1 VLKSQNDPRV
11 LASQMPK
18 ALLLCGKKSSPDD
31 PNLAKLLDF
40 FGIPWIALGVGEITT
55 ALPSSGN
62 RGQFCIL
69 SSASC
74 LAEAVGSHAVLPAWI
89 TDADSVYLYGF
100 QDTEEHKALLRFLT
114 GDPEAN
120 LGRLKA
126 QQAAMS
132 ITADFPEMCGPM
144 SGMQVPAQVSED
156 GVVFDIAPG
165 DTVRSIIAANEALA
179 FLEVTCKGARF
190 YLSAC
195 AEALDVGSFSS
206 MYFDVK
212 KHFCQAVPI
221 TMYVRSAFRNIWWS
235 CPETSGCLIVD
246 DPPLKPRY
254 GFLEFREALEL
265 MEKHNFSTTV
275 AFIPWNCR
283 RTNSRTVDLFQ
294 QRPDRLSICVHGSD
308 HTGGELA
315 IRSTPRL
322 NCIIKT
328 AEQRM
333 KLLHQRTALDH
344 SRVMVFPQGAF
355 SPETGRALKLNGF
368 LAAVNTEVAPCNG
381 AKNETTIADLWDVAI
396 MKYGTFPIYTRR
408 YLNHGIE
415 NMAFDGLLGKPC
427 FLVAHHDVFREHGRD
442 LVEFIAQLNAL
453 KWNLRWRPL
462 GEAIRYSYKAQHQ
475 GDASSVVQ
483 MFAEQLILENSSGE
497 PRDILFVKE
506 ESDGDCVRAV
516 TVNQTPVAFRYEG
529 NYLAWDAKL
538 RPRELADVRIA
549 YSNNL
554 DLVPTNNKLG
564 YRTKA
569 ALRRYLSEVRDNY
582 LSRSEM
588 LSWGASKAKTLIRNR
603 AASRTHS

>member
-1 VLKSQNDPRV
+1 MLKSQNGPRV
-11 LASQMPK
+11 LASQRPK
-18 ALLLCGKKSSPDD
+18 ALLLCWKKPSPDD
-31 PNLAKLLDF
+31 PNLAKILDF
-40 FGIPWIALGVGEITT
+40 FGIPWIALDVGEIAT
-55 ALPSSGN
+55 ALPSSSN

-69 SSASC
+69 SSTSC
-74 LAEAVGSHAVLPAWI
+74 LAEAIASDAVLPDWI
-89 TDADSVYLYGF
+89 TDANSVYVYGF
-100 QDTEEHKALLRFLT
+100 QNTEEHKVLLRFLT
-114 GDPEAN
+114 GDPQAN
-120 LGRLKA
+120 LRRLNA
-126 QQAAMS
+126 QRTRMS
-132 ITADFPEMCGPM
+132 ITADVPELCGPM
-144 SGMQVPAQVSED
+144 SSMQVPVEISED
-156 GVVFDIAPG
+156 GVVFEVAPR
-165 DTVRSIIAANEALA
+165 DTVRGIIAADDALT
-179 FLEVTCKGARF
+179 FLEVTCRGTRF

-195 AEALDVGSFSS
+195 AETLDVASLSS
-206 MYFDVK
+206 VYFDVK

-221 TMYVRSAFRNIWWS
+221 TMYVRSAFRDICWR

-294 QRPDRLSICVHGSD
+294 KRPDRLSICVHGSD

-315 IRSTPRL
+315 IRSTPQL

-333 KLLHQRTALDH
+333 ELLHQRTALDH

-368 LAAVNTEVAPCNG
+368 VAAVNTEVAPSNG
-381 AKNETTIADLWDVAI
+381 ARNETTIADLWDVAI

-408 YLNHGIE
+408 YLHHGIE

-427 FLVAHHDVFREHGRD
+427 LLVAHHDIFREHGRD
-442 LVEFIAQLNAL
+442 LVEFIARLNAL
-453 KWNLRWRPL
+453 KWDLRWRPL
-462 GEAIRYSYKAQHQ
+462 GEAIRCSYKAHNQ
-475 GDASSVVQ
+475 GDGSSVVQ

-497 PRDILFVKE
+497 PRDVLFVKE
-506 ESDGDCVRAV
+506 ESDADCVRAV
-516 TVNQTPVAFRYEG
+516 TVNQVPVVFHYEG
-529 NYLAWDAKL
+529 NHLAWDTKL
-538 RPRELADVRIA
+538 RPTERVDVRIA

-554 DLVPTNNKLG
+554 DLVPTNNNLG

-569 ALRRYLSEVRDNY
+569 ALRRYLSEARDNY

-588 LSWGASKAKTLIRNR
+588 LSWGASKAKTLMRTS
-603 AASRTHS
+603 ASRTHS

>member
-1 VLKSQNDPRV
+1 MLRSQNGPGV
-11 LASQMPK
+11 LSSQLPK

-31 PNLAKLLDF
+31 PNLTKILDF
-40 FGIPWIALGVGEITT
+40 FGIPWVALGVGEITT
-55 ALPSSGN
+55 AWPSSGN
-62 RGQFCIL
+62 KGHFCIL

-74 LAEAVGSHAVLPAWI
+74 LAEAIGSQAVLPAWI

-100 QDTEEHKALLRFLT
+100 RNTREHTALLRFLT
-114 GDPEAN
+114 GDPQAN
-120 LGRLKA
+120 LRGLNTYRSV
-126 QQAAMS
+126 MS
-132 ITADFPEMCGPM
+132 IAADVPEMCGPM
-144 SGMQVPAQVSED
+144 SGMQVPAEISAN
-156 GVVFDIAPG
+156 GVLFEVTPR
-165 DTVRSIIAANEALA
+165 DTVRSIITANDAQA
-179 FLEVTCKGARF
+179 FLEVRCRGARF
-190 YLSAC
+190 YLAAC
-195 AEALDVGSFSS
+195 AETLDVASPSS
-206 MYFDVK
+206 TYFDVK
-212 KHFCQAVPI
+212 KHFCEVVPI
-221 TMYVRSAFRNIWWS
+221 TMYVRSGFRDIWWS

-254 GFLEFREALEL
+254 GFLAFREALEL

-294 QRPDRLSICVHGSD
+294 KHPDRLSICVHGSD

-315 IRSTPRL
+315 VRSTAQL

-333 KLLHQRTALDH
+333 ELLHQRTALDH

-368 LAAVNTEVAPCNG
+368 VAAVNTEVAPSSG
-381 AKNETTIADLWDVAI
+381 AKNETTVADLWDVAI

-415 NMAFDGLLGKPC
+415 NMGFDGLLGKPC
-427 FLVAHHDVFREHGRD
+427 FLVAHHDIFREHGRD
-442 LVEFIAQLNAL
+442 LVEFIARLNAL

-462 GEAIRYSYKAQHQ
+462 GEAIQCSYKAHNQ
-475 GDASSVVQ
+475 GDGSSLVQ
-483 MFAEQLILENSSGE
+483 MFAEQLMLENSSAE
-497 PRDILFVKE
+497 PRDVLFVKE

-516 TVNQTPVAFRYEG
+516 SVNQAPVAFHYER
-529 NYLAWDAKL
+529 NYLTWDAKL
-538 RPRELADVRIA
+538 RPRERADVQIS

-554 DLVPTNNKLG
+554 DLFPTNNNLG

-582 LSRSEM
+582 LSQSQM
-588 LSWGASKAKTLIRNR
+588 LSWGAAKAKTLIRNGPPP
-603 AASRTHS
+603 THS